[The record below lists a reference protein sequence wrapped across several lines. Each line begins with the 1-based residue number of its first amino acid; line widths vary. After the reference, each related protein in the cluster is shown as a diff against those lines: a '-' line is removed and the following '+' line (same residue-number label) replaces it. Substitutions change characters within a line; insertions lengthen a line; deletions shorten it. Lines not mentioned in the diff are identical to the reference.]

1 MTVCLV
7 LVSHPSTGNLRV
19 AAFPSDEALDSQGAA
34 AAATL
39 NLRPVDQAWCAPS
52 VAARQTA
59 VALGITAST
68 DLAIRDCD
76 FGRWSGRALSEVYHD
91 EPDAVAAW
99 INDPT
104 SAPHGGE
111 SLTDLLDRIGAWLDR
126 QRNQTGNI
134 VAVTHPS
141 VIRAALVHAID
152 ATAASFWRIDIPPL
166 CQAQLNAHSGRWNLR
181 SLAQPTV
188 GC

>member
-1 MTVCLV
+1 MTLRLV
-7 LVSHPSTGNLRV
+7 LVSHASTRNLRV
-19 AAFPSDEALDSQGAA
+19 AAFPADEALDSQGAA
-34 AAATL
+34 AAASVK
-39 NLRPVDQAWCAPS
+39 LRPADQAWCAPS

-59 VALGITAST
+59 AALRITASS
-68 DLAIRDCD
+68 DPAIRDCD
-76 FGRWSGRALSEVYHD
+76 FGRWSSRALSEVYHD

-111 SLTDLLDRIGAWLDR
+111 SLTDLLKRIGTWMDR
-126 QRNQTGNI
+126 QRSQTGSI

-141 VIRAALVHAID
+141 VIRAALIHAID
-152 ATAASFWRIDIPPL
+152 ATPASFWRIDIPPL
-166 CQAQLNAHSGRWNLR
+166 CQAHLHAHSGRWNLR
-181 SLAQPTV
+181 SLAQPVV